1 MGDGPEFKVR
11 ITGDASSLQQAG
23 RESEAALGGVTK
35 ETKKGSE
42 AVKESGRAAEESGI
56 SHRALHRLLH
66 EVGQGSQEAEFA
78 LTALSGVMMGS
89 TMFGVMAL
97 GEGIRMLTEHFQK
110 VKEAALEQAHVMTT
124 MWIAGLDQAADAR
137 KAALDYAEALEKMTR
152 GHDTLQEKQAEGEAL
167 LKNELQLRK
176 ELLETK
182 MQAELAQ
189 AKGDKDEQERIRQ
202 RYGHQKQEMDL
213 QGQMIELLHER
224 RVLDERGAEAETKK
238 AAYDEAVRQ
247 QTSMGAAFRGEADVA
262 AEWMA
267 NHKKELEGA
276 ENARMKPEELE
287 ALRQVVARRAGEPGW
302 EAGPYGGMQL
312 SQAGIARRGLAA
324 AEKAEDAYSALH
336 QEWEHN
342 RDTVETYK
350 ASVARVEK
358 TVGETN
364 KALEEANTAQ
374 EAARAE
380 VHKLEALYQQNRD
393 ALIERQRIEAIPV
406 IKQAGFA
413 PSPLTQ
419 NVMASI
425 WALVG
430 TAQGERMSGSQTEM
444 ANALLRGIET
454 IQHARGQSDRAVTE
468 LINKLISEI
477 RDPHVELARKLQDV
491 MVTLQ
496 QSQTRLLPGSG

>member
-1 MGDGPEFKVR
+1 
-11 ITGDASSLQQAG
+11 
-23 RESEAALGGVTK
+23 
-35 ETKKGSE
+35 
-42 AVKESGRAAEESGI
+42 
-56 SHRALHRLLH
+56 
-66 EVGQGSQEAEFA
+66 
-78 LTALSGVMMGS
+78 
-89 TMFGVMAL
+89 
-97 GEGIRMLTEHFQK
+97 
-110 VKEAALEQAHVMTT
+110 
-124 MWIAGLDQAADAR
+124 
-137 KAALDYAEALEKMTR
+137 
-152 GHDTLQEKQAEGEAL
+152 
-167 LKNELQLRK
+167 
-176 ELLETK
+176 
-182 MQAELAQ
+182 
-189 AKGDKDEQERIRQ
+189 
-202 RYGHQKQEMDL
+202 
-213 QGQMIELLHER
+213 
-224 RVLDERGAEAETKK
+224 
-238 AAYDEAVRQ
+238 
-247 QTSMGAAFRGEADVA
+247 
-262 AEWMA
+262 
-267 NHKKELEGA
+267 
-276 ENARMKPEELE
+276 
-287 ALRQVVARRAGEPGW
+287 
-302 EAGPYGGMQL
+302 
-312 SQAGIARRGLAA
+312 
-324 AEKAEDAYSALH
+324 
-336 QEWEHN
+336 HN

-477 RDPHVELARKLQDV
+477 RDPHVELARKLQ
-491 MVTLQ
+491 
-496 QSQTRLLPGSG
+496 